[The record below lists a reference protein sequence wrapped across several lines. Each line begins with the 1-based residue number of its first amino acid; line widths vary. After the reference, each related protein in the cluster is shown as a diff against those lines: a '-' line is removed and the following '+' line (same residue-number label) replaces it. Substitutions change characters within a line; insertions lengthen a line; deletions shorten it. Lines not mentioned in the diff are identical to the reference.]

1 MSNARYFWV
10 LAIGLLS
17 NSVLAAP
24 KVIAAD
30 RTAIHQCLAHDKKGD
45 GETCVGIVADPCIAA
60 ASSRDSYNADA
71 KACAARELAVWSEF
85 LLDALKSLKAG
96 GGIDLTESQSNWLKS
111 REELC
116 PLFDN
121 IDPGMY
127 LGASDYCRL
136 QETGRRYLILN
147 RLSEAVSEH

>member
-1 MSNARYFWV
+1 MRNARYFWV

-17 NSVLAAP
+17 TPVLAAP
-24 KVIAAD
+24 KVIVAD
-30 RTAIHQCLAHDKKGD
+30 RTTIHQCLAHDKKGG
-45 GETCVGIVADPCIAA
+45 GETCVGIVADPCITAV
-60 ASSRDSYNADA
+60 SSRDSYDADA

-85 LLDALKSLKAG
+85 LQETLKSLKAG
-96 GGIDLTESQSNWLKS
+96 GGIDLAESQSNWLKS

-127 LGASDYCRL
+127 LGGSDYCRL

-147 RLSEAVSEH
+147 RLSEAMSEH